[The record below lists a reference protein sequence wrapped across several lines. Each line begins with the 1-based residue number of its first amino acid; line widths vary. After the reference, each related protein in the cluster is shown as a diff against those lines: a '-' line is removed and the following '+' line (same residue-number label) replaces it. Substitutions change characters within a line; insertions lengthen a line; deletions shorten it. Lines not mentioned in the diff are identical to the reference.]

1 MLGIERYPDTT
12 RAARRRATPAAAVSE
27 TIFENY
33 PALLGLRRLCAP
45 VRGMVAARLLTAA
58 GCRRG
63 QPPPGRPCVLP
74 ACRAGAGDG
83 EDRVRAGVH
92 PRPEQQRAAGLD
104 LTAYG
109 CEKIF
114 TDTASGKH
122 AARPELDKALAYLR
136 AGDVLVITRLSR
148 AMRSLK
154 HLLALADELRDRGV
168 GLVVLKQQIDT
179 TTPQGRLVFH
189 LLGAIDE
196 FQRELI
202 VEGTREGLAAAR
214 ARGRTGGR
222 KPKLDAR
229 QAATVRR
236 MYAATGPDGKRQHT
250 VAEIAEAVGVPP
262 HHPPMTTSEKE
273 ELTWLTASRTR
284 PGMSGRSSAG
294 CCCAVTSPSTPRTPA
309 QLVADA
315 VQGRAPRRC
324 ARPAAA
330 PPPGYSAGCAPCSE
344 PGRRGLPG
352 AGRRTMAPGVAD
364 ELSRPGRGPGRLASS
379 PDNPADHLYETTC
392 CRSAA
397 LVLMLLDLW
406 PGDPLTD
413 TGRRAF
419 AWQSN
424 GGQSCNPIVTDPT
437 LTCGNRTA
445 CIPRHTASDR
455 LHAKA
460 VRAFCLVPG
469 IKHA

>member
-1 MLGIERYPDTT
+1 MT
-12 RAARRRATPAAAVSE
+12 
-27 TIFENY
+27 
-33 PALLGLRRLCAP
+33 
-45 VRGMVAARLLTAA
+45 AARLLTPAR
-58 GCRRG
+58 CRRG
-63 QPPPGRPCVLP
+63 QPRPGRLDAPP
-74 ACRAGAGDG
+74 
-83 EDRVRAGVH
+83 
-92 PRPEQQRAAGLD
+92 AAGRGAVMAKIGYARVSTRGQNDDSQVDD

-136 AGDVLVITRLSR
+136 AGDVFVITRLSR

-222 KPKLDAR
+222 KPKLNDR

-250 VAEIAEAVGVPP
+250 VAEIAEAVGV
-262 HHPPMTTSEKE
+262 HRTTVYDYLRERG
-273 ELTWLTASRTR
+273 LTWPTGPQDAPRH
-284 PGMSGRSSAG
+284 AG
-294 CCCAVTSPSTPRTPA
+294 QVVRRVLLRRNIAIDAETA

-315 VQGRAPRRC
+315 VQAALQTGAPSRPPRRGP
-324 ARPAAA
+324 RVPAAD
-330 PPPGYSAGCAPCSE
+330 CE
-344 PGRRGLPG
+344 PL
-352 AGRRTMAPGVAD
+352 
-364 ELSRPGRGPGRLASS
+364 
-379 PDNPADHLYETTC
+379 
-392 CRSAA
+392 
-397 LVLMLLDLW
+397 
-406 PGDPLTD
+406 
-413 TGRRAF
+413 F
-419 AWQSN
+419 
-424 GGQSCNPIVTDPT
+424 
-437 LTCGNRTA
+437 
-445 CIPRHTASDR
+445 
-455 LHAKA
+455 
-460 VRAFCLVPG
+460 
-469 IKHA
+469 